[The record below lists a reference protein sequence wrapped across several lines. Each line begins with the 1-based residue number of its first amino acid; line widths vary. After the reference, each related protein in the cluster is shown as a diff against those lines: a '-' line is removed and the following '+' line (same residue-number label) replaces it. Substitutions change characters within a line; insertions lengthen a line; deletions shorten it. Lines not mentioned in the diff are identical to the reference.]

1 MSLEKKGMTLIAT
14 IMLIVFVSI
23 AVAGA
28 SVFIV
33 QWILQLN
40 AEQLEVKCLYLAQ
53 AGIHDAIYSVR
64 STRNPP
70 TTNGY
75 YSLGLA
81 TVAPGE
87 TFRRGATAA
96 ELLMVDTSA
105 AILSGRDVTGLIIQ
119 KATNSATPAVT
130 LDRLVVT
137 WTQTGTVRRLSSVV
151 IGGVQRW
158 SGNANSP
165 ANINISDV
173 ALATTNSVAVDRIRF
188 NNNVA
193 LTGMTIQFVMSDGSS
208 KTIICYPASNNC
220 IFTINATGKV
230 AGSNIYRTLSAVYD
244 LMPATYA
251 TTSRIN
257 AYQEINAEITM
268 P

>member
-1 MSLEKKGMTLIAT
+1 LTNKGMTLIAT
-14 IMLIVFVSI
+14 IMLMVFVSI

-28 SVFIV
+28 SVFVV

-40 AEQLEVKCLYLAQ
+40 AEQFETKCLYLAQ

-64 STRNPP
+64 STHNPP

-75 YSLGLA
+75 YSLGLTA
-81 TVAPGE
+81 VNSGE

-105 AILSGRDVTGLIIQ
+105 VSLSGRDVFGLRIQ

-130 LDRLVVT
+130 LASLVIT
-137 WTQTGTVRRLSSVV
+137 FSQTGSNRRLSSVT
-151 IGGVQRW
+151 IGGIQRW

-165 ANINISDV
+165 ANININDV
-173 ALATTNSVAVDRIRF
+173 ALTTTNTMAIDRIRF
-188 NNNVA
+188 NNNIN
-193 LTGMTIQFVMSDGSS
+193 LTGMTIQFVMTDGSS
-208 KTIICYPASNNC
+208 KTVTCYPASNNC

-230 AGSNIYRTLSAVYD
+230 SGSVIYRTLSADYN
-244 LMPATYA
+244 LMPTTYA

-257 AYQEINAEITM
+257 VYHEINTEITT

>member
-1 MSLEKKGMTLIAT
+1 MTLIAT

-23 AVAGA
+23 AVMGV

-40 AEQLEVKCLYLAQ
+40 AQQFKMKCLYLSQ

-64 STRNPP
+64 STHNPP

-75 YSLGLA
+75 YSLGLT
-81 TVAPGE
+81 TVNTGE

-96 ELLMVDTSA
+96 ELLMVDTSVVSLSSNNRD
-105 AILSGRDVTGLIIQ
+105 ILGLKIQ
-119 KATNSATPAVT
+119 KATNSATP
-130 LDRLVVT
+130 VVT
-137 WTQTGTVRRLSSVV
+137 IASLVITWAKTGPTRQLSAIT

-158 SGNANSP
+158 SGTASSP

-173 ALATTNSVAVDRIRF
+173 SLTTTNTMVIDYIGFSKNIDLAD
-188 NNNVA
+188 
-193 LTGMTIQFVMSDGSS
+193 LTIQFVMTDGSS
-208 KTIICYPASNNC
+208 KTVTCYPASNNC
-220 IFTINATGKV
+220 IFTINATGKIS
-230 AGSNIYRTLSAVYD
+230 GSSIFRTLSADYN
-244 LMPATYA
+244 LMPTTYA
-251 TTSRIN
+251 TTARIN
-257 AYQEINAEITM
+257 EYHEIDTEITT